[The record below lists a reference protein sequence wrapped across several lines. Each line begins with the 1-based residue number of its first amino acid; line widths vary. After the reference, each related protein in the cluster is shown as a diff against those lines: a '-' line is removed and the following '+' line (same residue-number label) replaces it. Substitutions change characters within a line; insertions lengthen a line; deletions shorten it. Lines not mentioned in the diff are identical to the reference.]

1 MGDDLADLLFRD
13 AVADGA
19 AEVGRQLL
27 GPVGGNQR
35 GQCDQAAVALR
46 QPGTLPQV
54 SIYDIIVY
62 CTKAGT
68 NG

>member
-1 MGDDLADLLFRD
+1 
-13 AVADGA
+13 
-19 AEVGRQLL
+19 VGRQLL